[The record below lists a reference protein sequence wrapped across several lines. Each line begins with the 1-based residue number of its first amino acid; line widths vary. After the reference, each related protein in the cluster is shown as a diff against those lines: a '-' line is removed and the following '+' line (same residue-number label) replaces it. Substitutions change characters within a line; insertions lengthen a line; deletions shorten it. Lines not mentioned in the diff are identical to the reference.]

1 MKVTTLFAPYAST
14 AMKCPKAYVRIFMG
28 SCLAILLGGCA
39 SQIHQSQLGLDYVEV
54 RQFFTN
60 TSFSEADSVAQM
72 SCANRNKSAKYV
84 SFERGGPNL
93 VDVERLGSFEY
104 GRGGR
109 YHIYTYQCV
118 TPY

>member
-1 MKVTTLFAPYAST
+1 MQSPGG
-14 AMKCPKAYVRIFMG
+14 CVRAW
-28 SCLAILLGGCA
+28 LAAVSLMVLGGCA
-39 SQIHQSQLGLDYVEV
+39 SQVHQSQLGLDFVEV

-60 TSFSEADSVAQM
+60 TSLSEADAVAQM
-72 SCANRNKSAKYV
+72 YCGNRNKSAKYM

-93 VDVERLGSFEY
+93 VDVERLGAFEY

-118 TPY
+118 GS

>member
-1 MKVTTLFAPYAST
+1 MLAPSENA
-14 AMKCPKAYVRIFMG
+14 AMESPKAYVQIFVVSMVF
-28 SCLAILLGGCA
+28 ALLSGCA
-39 SQIHQSQLGLDYVEV
+39 SQIQQSQLGLDYGEV

-60 TSFSEADSVAQM
+60 TSLSEADSVAQLA
-72 SCANRNKSAKYV
+72 CANRNKSAKYV

-93 VDVERLGSFEY
+93 IDVERLGSFEY

>member
-1 MKVTTLFAPYAST
+1 VKSVTMLAPCEST
-14 AMKCPKAYVRIFMG
+14 AMESIKFYLRICTASF
-28 SCLAILLGGCA
+28 LFVLLGGCA
-39 SQIHQSQLGLDYVEV
+39 SHMRQSQLGLEYVEV

-60 TSFSEADSVAQM
+60 TSLAEADSIAQQY
-72 SCANRNKSAKYV
+72 CGNRNKSARYT

-93 VDVERLGSFEY
+93 VDVERLGAFEY

-118 TPY
+118 NS

>member
-1 MKVTTLFAPYAST
+1 MQSPGTFVRLF
-14 AMKCPKAYVRIFMG
+14 VFVF
-28 SCLAILLGGCA
+28 LAVVLCGCA
-39 SQIHQSQLGLDYVEV
+39 SQMHQSQLGPDYVEV

-60 TSFSEADSVAQM
+60 TSLAEADSVAQLY
-72 SCANRNKSAKYV
+72 CANRNRSARYT

-93 VDVERLGSFEY
+93 IDVERLGSFEY

-118 TPY
+118 TP

>member
-1 MKVTTLFAPYAST
+1 MKTVTTLAPGESA
-14 AMKCPKAYVRIFMG
+14 AMESQKAYARVFMV
-28 SCLAILLGGCA
+28 SLVFVLLGGCA
-39 SQIHQSQLGLDYVEV
+39 SQIQQSQLGLDYVEV

-60 TSFSEADSVAQM
+60 TSLSEADSVAQL

-93 VDVERLGSFEY
+93 IDVERLGSFEY

>member
-1 MKVTTLFAPYAST
+1 MLAPCVSAAQDSVKVYLRICTVSFLF
-14 AMKCPKAYVRIFMG
+14 V
-28 SCLAILLGGCA
+28 LLGGCA
-39 SQIHQSQLGLDYVEV
+39 SQMHQSQLGLDYVEV

-60 TSFSEADSVAQM
+60 TSLSEADSVAQLY
-72 SCANRNKSAKYV
+72 CANRNKSAKYV

-93 VDVERLGSFEY
+93 IDVERLGSFEY

-109 YHIYTYQCV
+109 HHIYTYQCV

>member
-1 MKVTTLFAPYAST
+1 MLSERPIYMRSSWNAQ
-14 AMKCPKAYVRIFMG
+14 
-28 SCLAILLGGCA
+28 ILGQTK
-39 SQIHQSQLGLDYVEV
+39 SRWYDVPNFKQSQLGLDYVEV

-60 TSFSEADSVAQM
+60 TSLSEADSVAQL

-93 VDVERLGSFEY
+93 IDVERLGSFEY

>member
-1 MKVTTLFAPYAST
+1 VKTVTLIAACEDSAPQA
-14 AMKCPKAYVRIFMG
+14 PKAGVRI
-28 SCLAILLGGCA
+28 AIVAFLVVLLGGCA
-39 SQIHQSQLGLDYVEV
+39 SHMRPSQLGPDYVEV

-60 TSFSEADSVAQM
+60 TSLAEADSIAQQY
-72 SCANRNKSAKYV
+72 CGNRNKNAKYT

-93 VDVERLGSFEY
+93 VDVERLGAFEY

-118 TPY
+118 TS

>member
-1 MKVTTLFAPYAST
+1 MKAATLFGPYESAVMES
-14 AMKCPKAYVRIFMG
+14 PKAYARVFIVSLMFV
-28 SCLAILLGGCA
+28 LLGGCA
-39 SQIHQSQLGLDYVEV
+39 SQIQQSQLGLDYVEV

-60 TSFSEADSVAQM
+60 TSLSEADSVAQL

-93 VDVERLGSFEY
+93 IDVERLGSFEY

>member
-1 MKVTTLFAPYAST
+1 MKS
-14 AMKCPKAYVRIFMG
+14 PKTSMQVFIISVLSVF
-28 SCLAILLGGCA
+28 LGGCA
-39 SQIHQSQLGLDYVEV
+39 SQMHQSPLGLDYVEV

-60 TSFSEADSVAQM
+60 TSLSDADSVAQLY
-72 SCANRNKSAKYV
+72 CANRNKSAKYMG
-84 SFERGGPNL
+84 FERGGPNL
-93 VDVERLGSFEY
+93 IDVERLGSFEY

>member
-1 MKVTTLFAPYAST
+1 MLNILSLL
-14 AMKCPKAYVRIFMG
+14 
-28 SCLAILLGGCA
+28 LAVCQRCTSYLNPPFKQSYLALG
-39 SQIHQSQLGLDYVEV
+39 YVEV

-60 TSFSEADSVAQM
+60 TSLSEADSVAQL

-93 VDVERLGSFEY
+93 IDVERLGSFEY

>member
-1 MKVTTLFAPYAST
+1 MKAVTLLVPDENALMES
-14 AMKCPKAYVRIFMG
+14 PKAYARVFIVSLMF
-28 SCLAILLGGCA
+28 CLLSGCA
-39 SQIHQSQLGLDYVEV
+39 SQLQQSQLGLDYVEV

-60 TSFSEADSVAQM
+60 TSLSDADSVAQL

-93 VDVERLGSFEY
+93 IDVERLGSFEY